1 MAVFTGSA
9 TAQYGQGYNPF
20 TDDASRRA
28 NANRTQVS
36 NPQYDARYD
45 ARGNNNVTYDRWG
58 NPVYTRGN
66 SNNGSYNNNVTYDRW
81 GNPITNRGNS
91 NNGSYDNNVTYD
103 RWGNPIYNRG
113 NSNNRTYNN
122 NGRAVQLG
130 PVRLNY

>member
-1 MAVFTGSA
+1 MFLKKKILLAAALMAVFTGSA

-36 NPQYDARYD
+36 NPQYDARYN
-45 ARGNNNVTYDRWG
+45 ARGN
-58 NPVYTRGN
+58 
-66 SNNGSYNNNVTYDRW
+66 YN
-81 GNPITNRGNS
+81 
-91 NNGSYDNNVTYD
+91 NNVTYD

>member
-1 MAVFTGSA
+1 MLFTKKIFMVAALVAALAGSA
-9 TAQYGQGYNPF
+9 TAQYNPF

-36 NPQYDARYD
+36 NPQYDARYN
-45 ARGNNNVTYDRWG
+45 ARGN
-58 NPVYTRGN
+58 
-66 SNNGSYNNNVTYDRW
+66 YNNNVTYDRW
-81 GNPITNRGNS
+81 GNPITTRGNS
-91 NNGSYDNNVTYD
+91 NNGNYDNNVTYD

-113 NSNNRTYNN
+113 NSNNRTDNNNVRYN

>member
-1 MAVFTGSA
+1 MFLKKKILLAAALMAVFTGSA

-36 NPQYDARYD
+36 NPQYDARYN
-45 ARGNNNVTYDRWG
+45 ARGNNNNVTYDRWG

-66 SNNGSYNNNVTYDRW
+66 SNNGSYDNNVTSARW
-81 GNPITNRGNS
+81 GNPIS
-91 NNGSYDNNVTYD
+91 
-103 RWGNPIYNRG
+103 NRG
-113 NSNNRTYNN
+113 NSNNRTYNNNVRYN